1 MLLYEFYRVEKRE
14 YQGYTG
20 IRCIVSPERFMT
32 NDDGSGIFKVS
43 GTQLAGNCQFTGGE
57 KELLKWLNGD
67 SDMTGIRFFKTESS
81 AKKYAKKAEKGN
93 PLEKMPLRMY
103 EIGEVV
109 TYLSEKVSVVDQSG
123 ETVCIRYDDG
133 YETAVNYYELM

>member
-1 MLLYEFYRVEKRE
+1 MLLYDFYRVEKRE

-32 NDDGSGIFKVS
+32 NDDGSGIFKAS
-43 GTQLAGNCQFTGGE
+43 GTQLTGNCQFTGGE
-57 KELLKWLNGD
+57 KELLRWLNGD
-67 SDMTGIRFFKTESS
+67 SDMTGISYFKTESG

-103 EIGEVV
+103 EKGEVV
-109 TYLSEKVSVVDQSG
+109 SYLSEKVTVVGQSG
-123 ETVCIRYDDG
+123 ETVYIRYDDG